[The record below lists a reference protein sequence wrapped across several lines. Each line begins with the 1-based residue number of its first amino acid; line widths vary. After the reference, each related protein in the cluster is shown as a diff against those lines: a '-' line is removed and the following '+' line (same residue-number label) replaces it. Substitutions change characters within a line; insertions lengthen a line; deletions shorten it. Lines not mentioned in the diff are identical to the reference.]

1 MEKTTMTEQEFKE
14 VIHRA
19 KNGDFNALEEIL
31 KLYEPMINKHSYIL
45 GKMDEDLRQYILLRV
60 VTDIKRFKL

>member
-1 MEKTTMTEQEFKE
+1 MTEQEFKE

-45 GKMDEDLRQYILLRV
+45 GKMDEDLR
-60 VTDIKRFKL
+60 